1 MWDNYQSIGNGTM
14 AAGLKEVADYYN
26 FGKIRSCN
34 DFLINIEDVQF
45 ADEAKRKT

>member
-1 MWDNYQSIGNGTM
+1 M
-14 AAGLKEVADYYN
+14 AAGLKEVSDYYN

-45 ADEAKRKT
+45 ADEAKKKDMMAQVKVIR